1 VVVVVLPVLLDVIG
15 DMNRHACDVP
25 HSLYV
30 GGGGPVGPQNG
41 NVRTAT
47 SAVPSQH
54 RLLQCVAVLFMY

>member
-1 VVVVVLPVLLDVIG
+1 MVVVVLPVLLDVIG
-15 DMNRHACDVP
+15 DMNKHACDVP

-30 GGGGPVGPQNG
+30 GGPVGPQNG

-47 SAVPSQH
+47 SALPSQH